1 MLSTLDGRVALITGA
16 GRGIGREIAI
26 GLAAAGA
33 RVALVARTRTEL
45 DEAAHTIQTQ
55 GGTAVAFA
63 TDIADPDGARAA
75 VEAAT
80 SRLGSMDVLINNAA
94 VVAPLGA
101 IQSLAPTEVTAAFA
115 VNIAAAVILSGLVV
129 PGMLTTGWGRIVN
142 ISSGIAE
149 LPAAM
154 IGGNVYA
161 ASKAALEASTINLA
175 AELNGTGVTVNAYRP
190 GAVDTAMQAWIR
202 NQSPDTI
209 GRALHK
215 RFVSSYAAGELISPQ
230 DSAARLIEKLK
241 TTLSGQVWSVNDPE
255 SEDRPAPSARPADD
269 NR

>member
-1 MLSTLDGRVALITGA
+1 MLSTLDGHGALVTGA

-33 RVALVARTRTEL
+33 RVALVARTRIEL
-45 DEAAHTIQTQ
+45 DETAHTIQTR
-55 GGTAVAFA
+55 GGTAVALP
-63 TDIADPDGARAA
+63 TDIADPDSAHAA

-80 SRLGSMDVLINNAA
+80 SRVGSVDVLINNAA
-94 VVAPLGA
+94 VVAPLGV
-101 IQSLAPTEVTAAFA
+101 IQSLAPTDVTAAFA
-115 VNIAAAVILSGLVV
+115 VNIAAVVILSGLVV
-129 PGMLTTGWGRIVN
+129 PGMLSIGWGRIVN

-149 LPAAM
+149 HPAAM

-175 AELNGTGVTVNAYRP
+175 AELKDTGVTVNAYRP

-209 GRALHK
+209 GRALHE
-215 RFVSSYAAGELISPQ
+215 RFVSSYAEGELISPQ
-230 DSAARLIEKLK
+230 DSAARLLEKLE
-241 TTLSGQVWSVNDPE
+241 TTVSGQIWSVNDRDSQPT
-255 SEDRPAPSARPADD
+255 ST
-269 NR
+269 

>member
-1 MLSTLDGRVALITGA
+1 MVSTLDGRVALVTGA

-33 RVALVARTRTEL
+33 HVALVARTQTEL
-45 DEAAHTIQTQ
+45 DETAHSIQTH
-55 GGTAVAFA
+55 GGTAAVHA
-63 TDIADPDGARAA
+63 TDIADPDSAHAA
-75 VEAAT
+75 LEAAT
-80 SRLGSMDVLINNAA
+80 SRLGSVDVLINNAA
-94 VVAPLGA
+94 VVAPLGT
-101 IQSLAPTEVTAAFA
+101 IQSLAPTDVTAAFA
-115 VNIAAAVILSGLVV
+115 VNIAAVVILSGLVV

-149 LPAAM
+149 HPAAM

-161 ASKAALEASTINLA
+161 ASKAAVEASTINLA
-175 AELNGTGVTVNAYRP
+175 AELSGTGVTVNAYRP

-209 GRALHK
+209 GSALHQ
-215 RFVSSYAAGELISPQ
+215 RFVSSYTAGELISPQ
-230 DSAARLIEKLK
+230 HSAARLLEKLK
-241 TTLSGQVWSVNDPE
+241 TTMSGQIWSVNDRN
-255 SEDRPAPSARPADD
+255 SEDQLALSAEPADD